1 MLIGIITSALTII
14 IDQTSKYFVSSHLL
28 EGLQYL
34 NVSHYFSFVRAW
46 NTGVSFSMFSGN
58 GAIGSFIL
66 SLIALIIVSCLFY
79 WLKKEKSTFLQ
90 ISIGLIIG
98 GALGNLIDR
107 IRYGAVFDFLDFSV
121 FDYHWPAFNIA
132 DSAICIGATM
142 IIFDNF
148 FIKKRSK

>member
-14 IDQTSKYFVSSHLL
+14 IDQISKYFVSSHLL

-132 DSAICIGATM
+132 DSAICIGAAM

>member
-1 MLIGIITSALTII
+1 MFIGNIISVLTII
-14 IDQTSKYFVSSHLL
+14 LDQLSKYFVSSYLL
-28 EGLQYL
+28 DGVQYL
-34 NVSHYFSFVRAW
+34 EVTHYFSFVRAW

-58 GAIGSFIL
+58 GVIGSAIL
-66 SLIALIIVSCLFY
+66 SLVAIIIVAFLFF

-90 ISIGLIIG
+90 IAIGLIIG

-107 IRYGAVFDFLDFSV
+107 IRFGAVFDFLDFSI

-142 IIFDNF
+142 IIIDNF
-148 FIKKRSK
+148 FIKKKE

>member
-1 MLIGIITSALTII
+1 MLIGIITSVLTII
-14 IDQTSKYFVSSHLL
+14 IDQISKYFVSSHLL

-132 DSAICIGATM
+132 DSAICIGAAM